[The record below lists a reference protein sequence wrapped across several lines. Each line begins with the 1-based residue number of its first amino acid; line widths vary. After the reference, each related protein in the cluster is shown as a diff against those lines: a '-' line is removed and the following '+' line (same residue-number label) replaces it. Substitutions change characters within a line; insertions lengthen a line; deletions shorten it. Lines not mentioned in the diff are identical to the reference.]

1 MTLIFI
7 VGGASWIISFSSRV
21 LMPGYIDV
29 PPDRT
34 MFPYNSF
41 LRSTS
46 HFMIEL

>member
-7 VGGASWIISFSSRV
+7 VGSACMVISFSIRV

-34 MFPYNSF
+34 MFPDMS
-41 LRSTS
+41 LGKSTS
-46 HFMIEL
+46 